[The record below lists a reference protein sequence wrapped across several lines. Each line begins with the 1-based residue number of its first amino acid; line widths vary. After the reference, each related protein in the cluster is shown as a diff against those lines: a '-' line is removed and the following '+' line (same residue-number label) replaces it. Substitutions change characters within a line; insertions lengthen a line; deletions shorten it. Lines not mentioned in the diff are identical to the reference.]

1 MRIVYFGSHENAIPA
16 LEEIKALRRHKLELV
31 ISQPPKKQGRKL
43 QEEDT
48 PLAQAAQFMGLPLY
62 TPKDVN
68 TPEAIARIAAIAP
81 DLIVTASYGA
91 FLGRELRKLPVYGA
105 INLHPSLLPKYRG
118 ASPIRAA
125 LLAGDKVSGNSI
137 FSMSAKMD
145 AGDILMQEELP
156 ILEGENYSSLS
167 TRLANAMAML
177 LPKVLDNIASIQP
190 IKQDESQA
198 SYSKMV
204 HKEDYLL
211 DFSIDSEALVR
222 HIRAYSYVP
231 GAYTIFRG
239 KELKILAAEPYDVPV
254 GRQAGEIVELLKG
267 RGIVVA
273 TGSGGIL
280 ITQVQAAGKKQMNA
294 FDFSLGARFNP
305 HERINQ

>member
-145 AGDILMQEELP
+145 AGDIL
-156 ILEGENYSSLS
+156 
-167 TRLANAMAML
+167 
-177 LPKVLDNIASIQP
+177 
-190 IKQDESQA
+190 
-198 SYSKMV
+198 
-204 HKEDYLL
+204 
-211 DFSIDSEALVR
+211 
-222 HIRAYSYVP
+222 
-231 GAYTIFRG
+231 
-239 KELKILAAEPYDVPV
+239 
-254 GRQAGEIVELLKG
+254 
-267 RGIVVA
+267 
-273 TGSGGIL
+273 
-280 ITQVQAAGKKQMNA
+280 
-294 FDFSLGARFNP
+294 
-305 HERINQ
+305 

>member
-48 PLAQAAQFMGLPLY
+48 PLAQAAEFMGLPLY

-68 TPEAIARIAAIAP
+68 APEAIDRIAASAP

-125 LLAGDKVSGNSI
+125 LLAGDKVTGNTI
-137 FSMSAKMD
+137 FRMTGRMD
-145 AGDILMQEELP
+145 AGDILIQEPLP

-177 LPKVLDNIASIQP
+177 LPKVLDNIASITP
-190 IKQDESQA
+190 VKQDESQA
-198 SYSKMV
+198 SFSQMV
-204 HKEDYLL
+204 DKADYRL
-211 DFSIDSEALVR
+211 DFSLNSEELLR
-222 HIRAYSYVP
+222 RIRAYSFIP

-239 KELKILAAEPYDVPV
+239 KELKILAAEPWSIPP
-254 GRQAGEIVELLKG
+254 GSATGEIVEVQKP

-280 ITQVQAAGKKQMNA
+280 ITLVQPAGKKQMNA
-294 FDFSLGARFNP
+294 FDYSLGARFTP